1 MGLITMGHQY
11 SNDWNGSRAMS
22 PELALN
28 FSDGST
34 RSHSKIRN
42 AYDAAHARLAEEFVA
57 VEEANRRNRTNPQ
70 PKPRSHA
77 AGANFT
83 LLSLGWYLG
92 AARLKRRQHPAP
104 PKTQATAESDHFWS
118 IEAPIIALALI
129 HEFGSEAHTRASH
142 RADGAIRA
150 GDIVAAK
157 QWRRIAQIIR
167 HEQATTTGLR
177 ASTPSS
183 QSGSPQRS
191 LGRWRASPASLSTG
205 GEFREA

>member
-1 MGLITMGHQY
+1 MGHQY
-11 SNDWNGSRAMS
+11 SNDWNGSRTLS

-28 FSDGST
+28 LSAEAS
-34 RSHSKIRN
+34 RSQINHHK
-42 AYDAAHARLAEEFVA
+42 AYDAAHARLAQEFAA
-57 VEEANRRNRTNPQ
+57 VGETSRRARFDKQ
-70 PKPRSHA
+70 QKLRDHS
-77 AGANFT
+77 AGANHT

-92 AARLKRRQHPAP
+92 AARMKKRAHSTP
-104 PKTQATAESDHFWS
+104 PKPLHAGEEDHFWS

-142 RADGAIRA
+142 RADGALRA
-150 GDIVAAK
+150 GDVVAAR

-167 HEQATTTGLR
+167 HEQATTTALR

-191 LGRWRASPASLSTG
+191 LGRWRASPPSLGTG
-205 GEFREA
+205 GKFSEA

>member
-1 MGLITMGHQY
+1 MGHQY
-11 SNDWNGSRAMS
+11 SNDWNGSRTMG

-28 FSDGST
+28 FSDGSN
-34 RSHSKIRN
+34 RSHSKNRN
-42 AYDAAHARLAEEFVA
+42 AYDTAHARLAQVFAA
-57 VEEANRRNRTNPQ
+57 VEEVTRRSHTSTQ
-70 PKPRSHA
+70 QKPRSHA

-83 LLSLGWYLG
+83 LLTLGWYLG
-92 AARLKRRQHPAP
+92 AARMKLRQHAAP
-104 PKTQATAESDHFWS
+104 PKTPATAEKDHFWS

-150 GDIVAAK
+150 GDIVAAR

-167 HEQATTTGLR
+167 HEQATTTALR
-177 ASTPSS
+177 ASTLSS

-205 GEFREA
+205 GEFRKG